1 MSKEFTQI
9 SWDAATGFDC
19 RQLVR
24 LWVHEDL
31 ERQHDWT
38 TLALVP
44 PDEQGRAAI
53 VNREAGILCG
63 LRAAEVA
70 LDEMN
75 ITCAWQIAVQD
86 GQHAAAGTE
95 IATIQGQAREL
106 LTAERLLLN
115 LIGRLSGIATL
126 THQYV
131 SLISDTPA
139 AIYDTRKT
147 LPGWRRLEKYAVRCG
162 GGKNHR
168 SGLFDAILIKDNH
181 LDFATVANPDTTPA
195 HALQTVR
202 HFLQQSE
209 NNPSRE
215 LVVEIEVDSLE
226 QLRTVLPEC
235 PDIVLLDNM
244 DPGQLREAVR
254 LRDRAAPLVQ
264 LEASGGIHLDTVIS
278 VAQAGVDRISVGAL
292 THSAHTLDVGLDWKF
307 SSNAT

>member
-9 SWDAATGFDC
+9 SWDAATEFDC

-63 LRAAEVA
+63 LRAAELA

-75 ITCAWQIAVQD
+75 ITCTWNIAVQD
-86 GQHAAAGTE
+86 GEHAAAGTE
-95 IATIQGQAREL
+95 IATITGQAREL

-115 LIGRLSGIATL
+115 LVGRLSGIASL
-126 THQYV
+126 THRYV
-131 SLISDTPA
+131 SLISDTQA

-147 LPGWRRLEKYAVRCG
+147 LPGWRRLEKYAVQCG

-181 LDFATVANPDTTPA
+181 LDFTAMANSDATPA
-195 HALQTVR
+195 HALQAVR
-202 HFLQQSE
+202 HFLQQSVH
-209 NNPSRE
+209 NPSGD
-215 LVVEIEVDSLE
+215 LIVEIEVDSLE
-226 QLRTVLPEC
+226 QLSTVLPET

-244 DPGQLREAVR
+244 NPRQLREAVQ
-254 LRDRAAPLVQ
+254 LRDRVAPLVE

-278 VAQAGVDRISVGAL
+278 VARTGVDRISIGAL
-292 THSAHTLDVGLDWKF
+292 THSAHALDVGLDWEF